1 MAASDDGVAV
11 LIRPIPHLHGYR
23 LRRKVVDG
31 RRRRKREVR
40 SGGWNGIG
48 GAKMN
53 GSDTMGRV

>member
-1 MAASDDGVAV
+1 V

-53 GSDTMGRV
+53 GSDTMGQV